1 MSLGTL
7 LRDQWHRIAF
17 SLLAVGITAGA
28 VVLEFKISYVERA
41 IGRYLTWH
49 NADRTEGGKIWETV
63 SLSEEVREQLD
74 DMVQDRR
81 AQVSL
86 DEQVEQMVQLIGMT
100 REREQVLL
108 SRDRF
113 LEIYNRL
120 PAYQSALIIEP
131 LQLLELI
138 GTLQGWQRT
147 LIEFSGGEL
156 VFFLI
161 DGSNAVLQKRQL
173 AADYVTYYMSGRES
187 RPFGQDD
194 GMLNVA
200 EPYPPDVFYDAWAR
214 LPAQHRSGIP
224 LGNDELVAWR
234 YRLQRVGIDLQNVVG
249 QRTEIAFEL
258 SGDQGLRTVRILGR
272 GLAVLHLADQMN
284 LLAGRPPIGS
294 ETDTSAGDIPQLG
307 N

>member
-1 MSLGTL
+1 MSVGTYI
-7 LRDQWHRIAF
+7 RDEWHRIAF
-17 SLLAVGITAGA
+17 SLLAVAITAGA
-28 VVLEFKISYVERA
+28 VVLEFRVSYVERA

-74 DMVQDRR
+74 DLVQDRR

-100 REREQVLL
+100 RERNQVLL

-120 PAYQSALIIEP
+120 PACQSALIIEP

-138 GTLQGWQRT
+138 GSLDGWQRT
-147 LIEFSGGEL
+147 LIESVGGDL
-156 VFFLI
+156 VFFLV
-161 DGSNAVLQKRQL
+161 DGSNDVLQERRL
-173 AADYVTYYMSGRES
+173 AADYVTYYMSGHES

-194 GMLNVA
+194 GVFNA
-200 EPYPPDVFYDAWAR
+200 QEPYPADVFYDAWAR

-224 LGNDELVAWR
+224 LGSDELVAWR

-249 QRTEIAFEL
+249 DRTEIAFEL

-272 GLAVLHLADQMN
+272 GLAVLHLADEMN
-284 LLAGRPPIGS
+284 LLAGRPPIAT
-294 ETDTSAGDIPQLG
+294 ETGGEDTTPPQF
-307 N
+307 